1 MREVDGEREPVRTA
15 ADSESPSTSPWSAPS
30 FPSHA
35 RDTGEFPSHARDTG
49 EFPSHARDT
58 GEWRPARGVPGGT
71 PAPGVSGPG
80 MRQPPGGGPERR
92 SRAGRPLQAGPIP
105 GPMQGPMPGRR
116 EGGAGRL
123 RPQAETRPA
132 PRAFNQLALGSYN
145 EKLVIESIRQAVSTS
160 RVEIAERTGLTPQA
174 VSRITRNLLTSGLL
188 TEDARQ
194 SAGAGKPRVPLRLR
208 PDAGSAIGV
217 HLDPKMIT
225 VVAVDLCGDLLD
237 QRHLP
242 LPEQADPQWCLAQ
255 MTRMA
260 LESAEAAHPAS
271 EALLGVGVAV
281 PGPLDPR
288 AGLLLDPPLF
298 RDWKHV
304 ALKAELATRLDVT
317 VIVEKDST
325 AAAIGERWLGAADR
339 ADDFVYLYLGAGVGS
354 GAFLN
359 GDVYRGRTGNA
370 GEVGQL
376 CAIATGRLTPEGGPD
391 LVPECAPTSAVVD
404 RAGAAGMVVPP
415 GDAAY
420 EWVCEAA
427 ARGDRRAV
435 AVIEEVAR
443 VIGLGAAGL
452 IDLLDVE
459 LLIIG
464 GPAVLPAVADI
475 YHGQIA
481 AAVNGFPMARHLREV
496 EVAQSH
502 LNRAAAAVGA
512 ASSVFHEV
520 FTPSLGS
527 RARAAH
533 PDAV

>member
-1 MREVDGEREPVRTA
+1 MREVDGEREPARTA
-15 ADSESPSTSPWSAPS
+15 ADSEGPSTSPWSAPS
-30 FPSHA
+30 RPPRARAAGWRLTRGAPS
-35 RDTGEFPSHARDTG
+35 
-49 EFPSHARDT
+49 
-58 GEWRPARGVPGGT
+58 GT
-71 PAPGVSGPG
+71 PASGVSGPG
-80 MRQPPGGGPERR
+80 VRQNPGGGPERR
-92 SRAGRPLQAGPIP
+92 SRAGRPPQAEPVP
-105 GPMQGPMPGRR
+105 ARR
-116 EGGAGRL
+116 ESGGGRL
-123 RPQAETRPA
+123 RPQAEARPGL
-132 PRAFNQLALGSYN
+132 RAFNQLALGSYN

-194 SAGAGKPRVPLRLR
+194 PVGAGKPRVPLRLR

-237 QRHLP
+237 QRHLL
-242 LPEQADPQWCLAQ
+242 LPEQPDPQWCLAQ
-255 MTRMA
+255 MTRLA
-260 LESAEAAHPAS
+260 LESAEAARPAS
-271 EALLGVGVAV
+271 ETLLGVGVAV
-281 PGPLDPR
+281 PGPLDTR

-304 ALKAELATRLDVT
+304 ALKAELATRLDVD

-339 ADDFVYLYLGAGVGS
+339 AGDFVYLYLGAGVGS

-404 RAGAAGMVVPP
+404 RARAAGMVVPP
-415 GDAAY
+415 DDAAY
-420 EWVCEAA
+420 EWVCAAA

-481 AAVNGFPMARHLREV
+481 AAVNRFPMARHLREV

-527 RARAAH
+527 RTRTAH
-533 PDAV
+533 SDAV

>member
-1 MREVDGEREPVRTA
+1 
-15 ADSESPSTSPWSAPS
+15 
-30 FPSHA
+30 
-35 RDTGEFPSHARDTG
+35 
-49 EFPSHARDT
+49 
-58 GEWRPARGVPGGT
+58 
-71 PAPGVSGPG
+71 
-80 MRQPPGGGPERR
+80 
-92 SRAGRPLQAGPIP
+92 
-105 GPMQGPMPGRR
+105 
-116 EGGAGRL
+116 
-123 RPQAETRPA
+123 
-132 PRAFNQLALGSYN
+132 
-145 EKLVIESIRQAVSTS
+145 
-160 RVEIAERTGLTPQA
+160 
-174 VSRITRNLLTSGLL
+174 
-188 TEDARQ
+188 
-194 SAGAGKPRVPLRLR
+194 
-208 PDAGSAIGV
+208 
-217 HLDPKMIT
+217 
-225 VVAVDLCGDLLD
+225 
-237 QRHLP
+237 
-242 LPEQADPQWCLAQ
+242 
-255 MTRMA
+255 MTRLA

-281 PGPLDPR
+281 PGPLDTH

-304 ALKAELATRLDVT
+304 ALKAELAARLDVT

-376 CAIATGRLTPEGGPD
+376 CAIATGWLTPEGGPT
-391 LVPECAPTSAVVD
+391 LVPECAPTSTVVE
-404 RAGAAGMVVPP
+404 RARAAGMVVPP

-420 EWVCEAA
+420 EWVCAA
-427 ARGDRRAV
+427 AGSGDRRAV
-435 AVIEEVAR
+435 AVIDEVAR

-475 YHGQIA
+475 YHRQIT

-496 EVAQSH
+496 EVARSH

-527 RARAAH
+527 RTRTAH

>member
-1 MREVDGEREPVRTA
+1 MNALSVSG
-15 ADSESPSTSPWSAPS
+15 
-30 FPSHA
+30 
-35 RDTGEFPSHARDTG
+35 
-49 EFPSHARDT
+49 
-58 GEWRPARGVPGGT
+58 
-71 PAPGVSGPG
+71 PGVSGPDA
-80 MRQPPGGGPERR
+80 RQTFGGGPERR
-92 SRAGRPLQAGPIP
+92 PRAGRPLQAGPA
-105 GPMQGPMPGRR
+105 PGRR
-116 EGGAGRL
+116 EGG
-123 RPQAETRPA
+123 TRPA
-132 PRAFNQLALGSYN
+132 LRAFNQLALGSYN

-194 SAGAGKPRVPLRLR
+194 PAGAGKPRVPLRLR

-242 LPEQADPQWCLAQ
+242 LPEQPDPQWCLAQ
-255 MTRMA
+255 MTRLA
-260 LESAEAAHPAS
+260 QESAEAAHPAS
-271 EALLGVGVAV
+271 AALLGVGVAV
-281 PGPLDPR
+281 PGPLDTR

-304 ALKAELATRLDVT
+304 ALKSELAARLDVT

-376 CAIATGRLTPEGGPD
+376 CAIATGWLTPEGGPT
-391 LVPECAPTSAVVD
+391 LVPECAPTSTVVD
-404 RAGAAGMVVPP
+404 RARAAGMVVPP

-427 ARGDRRAV
+427 GRGDRRAV
-435 AVIEEVAR
+435 EVIEEVAR

-459 LLIIG
+459 QLIIG

-475 YHGQIA
+475 YHRQIA

-527 RARAAH
+527 RTRAAH